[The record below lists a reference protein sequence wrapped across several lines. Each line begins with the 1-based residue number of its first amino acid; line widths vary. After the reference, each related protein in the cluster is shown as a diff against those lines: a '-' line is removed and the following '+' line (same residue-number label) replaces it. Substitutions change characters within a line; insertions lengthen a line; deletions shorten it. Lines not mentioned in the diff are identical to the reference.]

1 MALLFMDAMWVPMA
15 GVHRRIGGGGGSG
28 RLCGESRE
36 WLISGM
42 EDDLNLGSLD
52 YKSSSTLTT
61 IAKFLVH

>member
-1 MALLFMDAMWVPMA
+1 MF
-15 GVHRRIGGGGGSG
+15 IGGLGGGGSG
-28 RLCGESRE
+28 RLFGGSRE